1 MSVVS
6 LQIRKQFPCRTQVP
20 LYMYRQTSG
29 GAASN
34 RHAIPSPPPLPQR
47 SRPYTDGR
55 MEKGREF
62 HCLHIPLQC
71 SCLATNWETGLR
83 VAESLFLRKSFIF
96 LSRERTRIQ
105 PPPREREENGF
116 TVLLFLSV
124 EVKIYSYCLLL
135 LSNDKLWKKLT
146 I

>member
-1 MSVVS
+1 MLS
-6 LQIRKQFPCRTQVP
+6 PCRWCHSKYENNFRVGPKYPCICTGKLQVELLP
-20 LYMYRQTSG
+20 TDMQ
-29 GAASN
+29 
-34 RHAIPSPPPLPQR
+34 SPPRLHSPKR
-47 SRPYTDGR
+47 FRPYTDGR

-96 LSRERTRIQ
+96 LSLPFSRER
-105 PPPREREENGF
+105 REGNSF

-124 EVKIYSYCLLL
+124 DVKIYSYCLLL
-135 LSNDKLWKKLT
+135 LSNDKLWKKL
-146 I
+146 II